1 MASLENI
8 IQQVADFYNV
18 TTENLMHGDRR
29 RAFSEPRH
37 VAMYL
42 CVRIGGMSNEG
53 VSRYFGKARTI
64 GQYAVEKVA
73 DWVNDPR
80 LNRRAAECVQTIID
94 NIKRQEQ

>member
-1 MASLENI
+1 MASLDNI

-18 TTENLMHGDRR
+18 NVTDLMHGDRR
-29 RAFSEPRH
+29 RSFSEPRH

-64 GQYAVEKVA
+64 GQYAVDKVA

-80 LNRRAAECVQTIID
+80 LNRRGAACVQTIID

>member
-1 MASLENI
+1 MASLDNI

-18 TTENLMHGDRR
+18 NVTDLMHGDRR

-42 CVRIGGMSNEG
+42 CVKIGGMSNEG

-73 DWVNDPR
+73 D
-80 LNRRAAECVQTIID
+80 
-94 NIKRQEQ
+94 

>member
-1 MASLENI
+1 MASLDNI
-8 IQQVADFYNV
+8 IQQVAVFDAV

-29 RAFSEPRH
+29 RSFSEPRH

-80 LNRRAAECVQTIID
+80 LNRRGAACVQTIID

>member
-1 MASLENI
+1 MASLDNI

-18 TTENLMHGDRR
+18 NVTDLMHGDRR
-29 RAFSEPRH
+29 RSFSEPRH

-42 CVRIGGMSNEG
+42 CVKIGGMSNEG

-80 LNRRAAECVQTIID
+80 LNRRGAACVQTIID

>member
-1 MASLENI
+1 MASLDNI

-18 TTENLMHGDRR
+18 NVTDLMHGDRR

-80 LNRRAAECVQTIID
+80 LNRKAAECVQTILWNNND
-94 NIKRQEQ
+94 TKK

>member
-1 MASLENI
+1 MASLDNI

-18 TTENLMHGDRR
+18 TTDELVNGDRR

-42 CVRIGGMSNEG
+42 CVRICGMTHEG
-53 VSRYFGKARTI
+53 VGQYFGKARTI
-64 GQYAVEKVA
+64 GLYAVKRVT

-80 LNRRAAECVQTIID
+80 LNRRGAACVQTILD
-94 NIKRQEQ
+94 NIKHQEQ

>member
-1 MASLENI
+1 MTSLENI

-18 TTENLMHGDRR
+18 NVTDLMHGDRR
-29 RAFSEPRH
+29 RSFSEPRH

-42 CVRIGGMSNEG
+42 CVKIGGMSNEG

-80 LNRRAAECVQTIID
+80 LNRRGAACVQTILD